1 MSPPPSADLPL
12 SQRIMALAQTL
23 QFAWFVGHVSLL
35 LCTVRYS
42 LSYLTFNYNSRMAAF
57 TYRTA
62 FVSAAV
68 TYGIVVYKAFRARAR
83 QAKGQQA
90 PIGMVADENVHYLSK
105 L

>member
-1 MSPPPSADLPL
+1 
-12 SQRIMALAQTL
+12 MAT
-23 QFAWFVGHVSLL
+23 
-35 LCTVRYS
+35 
-42 LSYLTFNYNSRMAAF
+42 F

-90 PIGMVADENVHYLSK
+90 PIGMVADENVHYLSEQ
-105 L
+105 